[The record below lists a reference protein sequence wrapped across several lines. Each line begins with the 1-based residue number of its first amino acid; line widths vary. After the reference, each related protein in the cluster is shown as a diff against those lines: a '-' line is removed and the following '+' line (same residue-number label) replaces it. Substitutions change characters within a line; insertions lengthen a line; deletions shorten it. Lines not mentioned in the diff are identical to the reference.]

1 MPSISPVGWMCVVP
15 PLVTIVL
22 AILTKRVVLS
32 LLLGIACGVIILLPT
47 PAAYASH
54 AASFSWSDYLQS
66 SVLTFLFEFCEQH
79 LWGSLVAQDHLRVFA
94 FTTILGMQV
103 ALIHASGGMLG
114 IVRWASPFART
125 RRGGQ
130 LMTWFL
136 GLVIFIDDYANTL
149 LLGSTMRPLTDRLRI
164 SREKLAFLVDTTAAP
179 VSGLAIVSTWVATE
193 ISTMKTGFDN
203 AGLDLGADTFGIFL
217 QTIPVRFYVIFA
229 LIFVV
234 LCALLNRDFGPMLTA
249 ERRALREPP
258 PRDDSTVDE
267 TAELHQP
274 RAWNAILPIIVT
286 VGAVV
291 GLLIYTG
298 LVTLGNTQLA
308 DSPIQRWGQII
319 GSGNSSLA
327 LVYGSLLGLGV
338 ALAQVISQR
347 ELDAPQIRASLLAGF
362 THVLPAMTIL
372 WLAWALSTLTKQ
384 DHLATG
390 EFIADQVNQLQVP
403 VAYMPTITFLLAGGI
418 AFATGT
424 SWGTMAIL
432 MPMIIPL
439 VYGLLT
445 RQLDT
450 PPAPDHFIMIASIG
464 SVLAGAIFGDHC
476 SPISDTTILS
486 SRCSG
491 CDHIAHVRTQMPY
504 ALMVAA
510 AAIFCGTLP
519 AGFGVSSL
527 WLLPLGIVAM
537 AACLLIFGRAAEEE
551 AMDAGV

>member
-1 MPSISPVGWMCVVP
+1 VPSISPVGWMCVVP

-22 AILTKRVVLS
+22 AIFTKRVVPS
-32 LLLGIACGVIILLPT
+32 LLIGIAIGVVILLPT
-47 PAAYASH
+47 PNAYEAATG
-54 AASFSWSDYLQS
+54 SFSWFGYLQHS
-66 SVLTFLFEFCEQH
+66 LLEFLYEFCELH
-79 LWGSLVAQDHLRVFA
+79 LWGSLVDADHLRVFA

-130 LMTWFL
+130 MMTWFL

-193 ISTMKTGFDN
+193 ISAMKTGFDN
-203 AGLDLGADTFGIFL
+203 AQLDLGADTFGIFL

-229 LIFVV
+229 LIYVV
-234 LCALLNRDFGPMLTA
+234 LCALLNRDFGPMLSA
-249 ERRALREPP
+249 ERRALREPQRSDELP
-258 PRDDSTVDE
+258 SGETVD
-267 TAELHQP
+267 LRQP
-274 RAWNAILPIIVT
+274 RAWNAILPICVT
-286 VGAVV
+286 VGVVV

-298 LVTLGNTQLA
+298 LVELAGMSLPEPTL
-308 DSPIQRWGQII
+308 QRWGQII

-327 LVYGSLLGLGV
+327 LIYGSLAGLATSL
-338 ALAQVISQR
+338 ALIIMQR
-347 ELDAPQIRASLLAGF
+347 ELGEPQIRSSLLSGF

-390 EFIADQVNQLQVP
+390 EFIADKVHQLQVP
-403 VAYMPTITFLLAGGI
+403 AALMPTITFLLAGGI

-439 VYGLLT
+439 VYGLLL

-450 PPAPDHFIMIASIG
+450 PPTADHAIMIASIG

-486 SRCSG
+486 SRSSG

-504 ALMVAA
+504 AMLI
-510 AAIFCGTLP
+510 AAIAILFGTLP
-519 AGFGVSSL
+519 AGYGVSSI
-527 WLLPLGIVAM
+527 WLLPAGVVAM
-537 AACLLIFGRAAEEE
+537 IFCLLLFGRSAE
-551 AMDAGV
+551 DASRE

>member
-1 MPSISPVGWMCVVP
+1 MCVVP
-15 PLVTIVL
+15 PLITIVL
-22 AILTKRVVLS
+22 AIVTKRVVPS
-32 LLLGIACGVIILLPT
+32 LLLGVAFGVVILLPSPKAFAT
-47 PAAYASH
+47 ATE
-54 AASFSWSDYLQS
+54 SFSWGEYFQS
-66 SVLTFLFEFCEQH
+66 SVLAFLYEFCELH
-79 LWGSLVAQDHLRVFA
+79 LWGSLVDADHLRVFA

-114 IVRWASPFART
+114 IVRWVSPFART
-125 RRGGQ
+125 RCGGQ
-130 LMTWFL
+130 MMTWFL
-136 GLVIFIDDYANTL
+136 GMVIFIDDYANTL

-193 ISTMKTGFDN
+193 ISAMKTGFDN
-203 AGLDLGADTFGIFL
+203 AQLDLGADTFGIFL

-249 ERRALREPP
+249 ERRALREPAKT
-258 PRDDSTVDE
+258 DNMASGE

-274 RAWNAILPIIVT
+274 RAWNAILPIVVT
-286 VGAVV
+286 VGVV
-291 GLLIYTG
+291 IGLLIYTG
-298 LVTLGNTQLA
+298 QVALGDAELSEST
-308 DSPIQRWGQII
+308 IQRWGQII

-327 LVYGSLLGLGV
+327 LIYGSLAGLGV
-338 ALAQVISQR
+338 ALALIILQR
-347 ELDAPQIRASLLAGF
+347 ELDASQIRLSLLSGF

-390 EFIADQVNQLQVP
+390 EFIADKVNQMQVP
-403 VAYMPTITFLLAGGI
+403 AALMPTITFLLAGSI

-432 MPMIIPL
+432 MPMTIPL

-445 RQLDT
+445 RQLET
-450 PPAPDHFIMIASIG
+450 TPAPDHYIMIASIG

-486 SRCSG
+486 SRSSG

-504 ALMVAA
+504 AILIALT
-510 AAIFCGTLP
+510 AIVCGTLP
-519 AGFGVSSL
+519 AGFGISSL
-527 WLLPLGIVAM
+527 WLLPLGILAM
-537 AACLLIFGRAAEEE
+537 AVALLVFGSAAENEQP
-551 AMDAGV
+551 A